1 MESLNAA
8 LGERLRRARRARGW
22 SLLEVEEATDGEFKA
37 SVLGAYERGER
48 SLSVARLCRL
58 AELYHVSPSALLP
71 GVADIA
77 DGEPVVVDLK
87 SAETMLPEQ
96 AETLD
101 RYLSAIQVMRRDPAG
116 PTLSVRLSDLK
127 VLAALLD
134 TDNPA
139 EALERL
145 AQEER

>member
-22 SLLEVEEATDGEFKA
+22 SLLEVEDATDGEFKA

-48 SLSVARLCRL
+48 SVSVARLCRL

-71 GVADIA
+71 TVTEVADA
-77 DGEPVVVDLK
+77 DPVVVDLT
-87 SAETMLPEQ
+87 SAENMPPEQ
-96 AETLD
+96 AHTLD
-101 RYLSAIQVMRRDPAG
+101 RYLAAIQVMRRDAAG
-116 PTLSVRLSDLK
+116 PTLSVRQSDLK

-134 TDNPA
+134 TANPV

-145 AQEER
+145 AKEER